1 MKDHFAWVVHKV
13 GTLYLHPDGDNY
25 SPYITKHRLPFPHY
39 LGLQAVSY
47 CVVVTR
53 NLTLNITP
61 RKIVLSLVLITT
73 DSEEY
78 QAIKKVENIVR
89 CQPLHNLK
97 TYSVWAAE

>member
-13 GTLYLHPDGDNY
+13 GTLYVHPDGDNY

-39 LGLQAVSY
+39 LGLQVVSY

-61 RKIVLSLVLITT
+61 PKNR
-73 DSEEY
+73 
-78 QAIKKVENIVR
+78 IKFGLDYYR
-89 CQPLHNLK
+89 Q
-97 TYSVWAAE
+97 